1 MNKVVYNSDYGGFSL
16 SLKAVEWLEQNCKD
30 SELRDFIE
38 SMRIVYYEQLPK
50 IGKERSSSLKDEFIC
65 YNVSNWFED
74 RRHHKDLV
82 AVVEAL
88 GNDANGRGAKL
99 AIEKVYG
106 NQYRIDQYDGAE
118 SVVTPEDDVRWIV
131 ID

>member
-1 MNKVVYNSDYGGFSL
+1 MSD
-16 SLKAVEWLEQNCKD
+16 
-30 SELRDFIE
+30 
-38 SMRIVYYEQLPK
+38 
-50 IGKERSSSLKDEFIC
+50 
-65 YNVSNWFED
+65 WFED
-74 RRHHKDLV
+74 MRHHKDLV

-88 GNDANGRGAKL
+88 GNDANGRSAKL

-118 SVVTPEDDVRWIV
+118 RVVTPEDDVHWIV

>member
-1 MNKVVYNSDYGGFSL
+1 MNKVVYNSNYGEFLL

-30 SELRDFIE
+30 SKLRDFIE
-38 SMRIVYYEQLPK
+38 SLCRDK
-50 IGKERSSSLKDEFIC
+50 CNSKLKDEFIC
-65 YNVSNWFED
+65 CYVSDWFED
-74 RRHHKDLV
+74 MRHHKDLV

-88 GNDANGRGAKL
+88 GNDANGCCAKL

-118 SVVTPEDDVRWIV
+118 RVVTPEDDVRWIV

>member
-1 MNKVVYNSDYGGFSL
+1 MNKVVYNSNYGEFLL
-16 SLKAVEWLEQNCKD
+16 SLKAVKWLEQNCKD
-30 SELRDFIE
+30 SKLRDFIE
-38 SMRIVYYEQLPK
+38 SLCRDK
-50 IGKERSSSLKDEFIC
+50 CNSKLKDEFIC
-65 YNVSNWFED
+65 CYVSDWFED
-74 RRHHKDLV
+74 MRHHKDLV

-88 GNDANGRGAKL
+88 GNDANGCGAKL

-118 SVVTPEDDVRWIV
+118 RVVTPEDDVHWIV

>member
-1 MNKVVYNSDYGGFSL
+1 MNKVVYNSNYGGFSL

-30 SELRDFIE
+30 SKLRDFIK
-38 SMRIVYYEQLPK
+38 SMRRDK
-50 IGKERSSSLKDEFIC
+50 CNSKLKDEFIC
-65 YNVSNWFED
+65 YYVSDWFED
-74 RRHHKDLV
+74 MRHHKDLV

-88 GNDANGRGAKL
+88 GNDANGRDAKL
-99 AIEKVYG
+99 AIANVYG

-118 SVVTPEDDVRWIV
+118 SVVTPEDNGRWIV

>member
-1 MNKVVYNSDYGGFSL
+1 MNKVVYNSNYGEFLL
-16 SLKAVEWLEQNCKD
+16 SLKAVKWLEQNCKD
-30 SELRDFIE
+30 SKLRDFIE
-38 SMRIVYYEQLPK
+38 SLCRDK
-50 IGKERSSSLKDEFIC
+50 CNSKLKDEFIC
-65 YNVSNWFED
+65 CYVSDWFED
-74 RRHHKDLV
+74 MRHHKDLV

-88 GNDANGRGAKL
+88 GNDANGRRAKL

-118 SVVTPEDDVRWIV
+118 RVVTPEDDVHWIV

>member
-1 MNKVVYNSDYGGFSL
+1 MNKVVYNSNYGEFLL

-30 SELRDFIE
+30 SKLRDFIK
-38 SMRIVYYEQLPK
+38 SLCRDK
-50 IGKERSSSLKDEFIC
+50 HNSKLKDEFIC
-65 YNVSNWFED
+65 CYVSDWFED
-74 RRHHKDLV
+74 IRHHKDLV

-88 GNDANGRGAKL
+88 GNDANGRSAKL

-118 SVVTPEDDVRWIV
+118 RVVTPEDDVHWIV